1 MVGQHQGNM
10 AEQRYVDN
18 NVQGRD
24 MMAWMAQR
32 NMMTTHLARQM
43 SHPPPV
49 YDSLAVAETFSGL
62 RLAQDSGQTV
72 YKPLSHPESHYSTP
86 GCAYPVPPPVTSH
99 TPLMSDT
106 QYMPSASLSLFPN
119 TSTMSAM
126 TKPVLAVPPVYRGSG
141 DTLY

>member
-49 YDSLAVAETFSGL
+49 YDSLAVAETFSGQSVC
-62 RLAQDSGQTV
+62 RH
-72 YKPLSHPESHYSTP
+72 LSHPESHNFTR
-86 GCAYPVPPPVTSH
+86 GFAYPVPPPGTPHTS
-99 TPLMSDT
+99 LLSDT
-106 QYMPSASLSLFPN
+106 QPMPSASLPLFPN